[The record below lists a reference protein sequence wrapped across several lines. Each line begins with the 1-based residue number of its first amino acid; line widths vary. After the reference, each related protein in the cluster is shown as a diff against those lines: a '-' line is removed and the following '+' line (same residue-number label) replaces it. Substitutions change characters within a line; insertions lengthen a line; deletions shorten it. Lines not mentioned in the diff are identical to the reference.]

1 MNVDGHTA
9 LLTQC
14 PHCATVF
21 RLNAAIL
28 ATARGFVEC
37 GECSR
42 VFFSLERL
50 ADEPP
55 GLAPAPLATTGITMP
70 RVLMHPLPA
79 SEELDHIPPTPVA
92 RDNGSLDEI
101 PVSDIPPVLREDVAR
116 RKQRKQARRRA
127 RWTQRWARFAAL
139 LLLGFALQVGWAARM
154 LVLERYPGLAPYLAQ
169 FCAVAGCRA
178 QLPLPPP
185 DVALLARDVRE
196 HPVYKDALL
205 VNATLVNQE
214 KKATAFPSLELR
226 LLDES
231 GKLLG
236 VRRFAPGEYLDA
248 SVDLKAGMLPGR
260 AAQVVLEI
268 GQVSR
273 HAAGFEFSFR

>member
-14 PHCATVF
+14 PHCTTVF
-21 RLNAAIL
+21 RLNAAVL
-28 ATARGFVEC
+28 AAARGFVEC

-42 VFFSLERL
+42 VFFALERL

-55 GLAPAPLATTGITMP
+55 GLAPAPLATSGINMP

-79 SEELDHIPPTPVA
+79 SEDIDLIPPTPVA
-92 RDNGSLDEI
+92 REVSALDEI
-101 PVSDIPPVLREDVAR
+101 PVSDIPPVLREDVER
-116 RKQRKQARRRA
+116 RKLRKQARRKA
-127 RWTQRWARFAAL
+127 RWEQRWARFALL
-139 LLLGFALQVGWAARM
+139 LLLGFTLQVAWAARM
-154 LVLERYPGLAPYLAQ
+154 RVFEHYPAFLPVLEQ

-178 QLPLPPP
+178 QLPKPPP
-185 DVALLARDVRE
+185 DVALLSRDVRE

-214 KKATAFPSLELR
+214 KDAAAYPTLELSIF
-226 LLDES
+226 DEK

-236 VRRFAPGEYLDA
+236 VRRFKPAEYLDA
-248 SVDLKAGMLPGR
+248 SVDPGAGMAP
-260 AAQVVLEI
+260 AQAVQVVLEI
-268 GQVSR
+268 AHVSQ